1 MNSNYHI
8 DLLCLNINISFTQIG
23 LLYIITFLT
32 IFHANSQT
40 PGGYELWLGYP
51 EIDEPTVRSGYVK
64 ATNSI
69 FFNNIT
75 PILKTAKNELVRGLD
90 AILGQASDMQYSPNL
105 LNTMW
110 VAKKADLNLEYYKS
124 LKFPYAPGN

>member
-1 MNSNYHI
+1 MNSNFHI
-8 DLLCLNINISFTQIG
+8 DLLCLNINISFTQIK
-23 LLYIITFLT
+23 LFYIITFLT
-32 IFHANSQT
+32 IFHTNSQT

-51 EIDEPTVRSGYVK
+51 EIEESTVRSEYVK
-64 ATNSI
+64 ITNSI
-69 FFNNIT
+69 FFNNKT
-75 PILKTAKNELVRGLD
+75 PILQTAKNELVRGLD